1 MTLADQKKNSFQA
14 EIKMVSVGPDTDSD
28 KLEKMKRLEKKIG
41 FLSME
46 L

>member
-1 MTLADQKKNSFQA
+1 MVRPDIDADKF
-14 EIKMVSVGPDTDSD
+14 
-28 KLEKMKRLEKKIG
+28 EKMKKLEKKIG